1 MSTNSIEQLLQSAKI
16 GSMTLKNRVIYSAM
30 TYKLADGK
38 GRLTKAEVDSM
49 LYRAKQEIGPA
60 MIIFPGLNASLYGQ
74 TVKAVNINTD
84 ETMYSLKRQ
93 VAQFKQYDV
102 KTVAEIGISALRPGQ
117 LFVTADQ
124 SVPGASTMR
133 LPLAFDEMTRE
144 EIARS
149 IDIHVEMALR
159 AKKAGFDAIK
169 MATVLYKKILGNFM
183 SPLTNH
189 RTDEYGGST
198 ENRARLLVETLA
210 AVRKAVGPDYPIL
223 FDLKVDELL
232 GSKGLELPEGLEIAK
247 MIAPYVDAITP
258 CVGNELT
265 VNELRSAYYT
275 PRGYTLPYDEA
286 VKHAVPE
293 VAVIANCK
301 LGAPSLANEAV
312 ASGQADFIA
321 LGRPLWVDPEWMVK
335 AAHGESDK
343 IIQCVGCLN
352 CYMETAHNEMTPIQR
367 ACTVNPC
374 NLREDDFYNLQPA
387 EESKNVLVVGGGLA
401 GMEAAATLAR
411 RGHHVTLAEKNDHLG
426 GQWVVAAHGDEKAEY
441 RTLIPTK
448 QRILAESGATVLY
461 NTSVDRA
468 YLEAHKPDIVVL
480 ATGAVPKTLPF
491 GQNLTRVN
499 IVQGNDVLMNQA
511 KVGERVAVIGG
522 RFIGMEVACK
532 LAAEGKDV
540 AIIDMAGIAQG
551 ANPYRAKY
559 YKRKLVDEGVRLY
572 PNTPIIDITDD
583 GVEMLYLDF
592 PATVACDTVV
602 LAIGTKSVN
611 ALAADC
617 RDLGIECLPVGDAKR
632 IGDALYAVRDG
643 AEVGRLI

>member
-1 MSTNSIEQLLQSAKI
+1 MSTNTIEHLLQPGKMGAL
-16 GSMTLKNRVIYSAM
+16 TLKNRVIYSAM
-30 TYKLADGK
+30 TYKLADGQ

-49 LYRAKQEIGPA
+49 LYRAKQDIGPS
-60 MIIFPGLNASLYGQ
+60 MVIFPGLNASLYGQ
-74 TVKAVNINTD
+74 PVKAVNINTD
-84 ETMYSLKRQ
+84 ETMYSLKNQ
-93 VAQFKQYDV
+93 VKQFKQYNV

-117 LFVTADQ
+117 LFVTASQ

-169 MATVLYKKILGNFM
+169 MATVLYKKILGNFI

-210 AVRKAVGPDYPIL
+210 AVRKAIGDDMAIIL
-223 FDLKVDELL
+223 DLKVDELI

-247 MIAPYVDAITP
+247 MVAPYVDAINP
-258 CVGNELT
+258 CVGNELS

-286 VKHAVPE
+286 VKKAVPD

-301 LGAPSLANEAV
+301 LGAPSLADEAV
-312 ASGQADFIA
+312 TNGQADFIA

-335 AAHGESDK
+335 AASGENDK
-343 IIQCVGCLN
+343 IIQCIGCLN
-352 CYMETAHNEMTPIQR
+352 CYAETAHNELNPIQR
-367 ACTVNPC
+367 CCTVNPC
-374 NLREDDFYNLQPA
+374 NLREDDFYTLKPA
-387 EESKNVLVVGGGLA
+387 EEVKDVLVVGGGLA
-401 GMEAAATLAR
+401 GMEAAATLAK
-411 RGHHVTLAEKNDHLG
+411 RGHHVTLAEKNDSLG
-426 GQWVVAAHGDEKAEY
+426 GQWRVASHGDEKAEY

-448 QRILAESGATVLY
+448 QRILQESGATVLY
-461 NTSVDRA
+461 NTIVDRT
-468 YLEAHKPDIVVL
+468 YLETHRPDIVVL
-480 ATGAVPKTLPF
+480 ATGAVPKNLPF
-491 GQNLTRVN
+491 GKGLEHVN

-511 KVGERVAVIGG
+511 EVGEKVAVIGG

-532 LAAEGKDV
+532 LAEAGKQV
-540 AIIDMAGIAQG
+540 AIIDMSEIAKG
-551 ANPYRAKY
+551 TNPYLAKY
-559 YKRKLVDEGVRLY
+559 YKQKLVAEGVRLY
-572 PNTPIIDITDD
+572 PNTPVIDITDD
-583 GVEMLYLDF
+583 GVDVLYLDF

-602 LAIGTKSVN
+602 LAIGTQSVN
-611 ALAADC
+611 NLATDC
-617 RDLGIECLPVGDAKR
+617 QELGIECLPIGDAKR

>member
-551 ANPYRAKY
+551 ANPYLAKY

>member
-1 MSTNSIEQLLQSAKI
+1 MSTNSIEQLLQPAKI

-60 MIIFPGLNASLYGQ
+60 MVIFPGLNASLYGQ

-84 ETMYSLKRQ
+84 ETMYSLKHQ

-286 VKHAVPE
+286 VKRAVPE

-312 ASGQADFIA
+312 ANGQADFIA

-352 CYMETAHNEMTPIQR
+352 CYSESTRKEIVPIQR
-367 ACTVNPC
+367 TCTVNPC

-387 EESKNVLVVGGGLA
+387 DEAKNILVVGGGLA
-401 GMEAAATLAR
+401 GMEAAATLAK
-411 RGHHVTLAEKNDHLG
+411 RGHHVTLVEKNDHLG
-426 GQWVVAAHGDEKAEY
+426 GQWVVASHGEEKAEY

-448 QRILAESGATVLY
+448 QRILEESGATVLL
-461 NTSVDRA
+461 NTAVDRA
-468 YLEAHKPDIVVL
+468 YLEAQQPDVVVL
-480 ATGAVPKTLPF
+480 ASGAVPKTLPF
-491 GQNLTRVN
+491 GKGLERVN
-499 IVQGNDVLMNQA
+499 IVQGNDVLMNRAQ
-511 KVGERVAVIGG
+511 VGERVAVIGG

-551 ANPYRAKY
+551 TNPYLAKY
-559 YKRKLVDEGVRLY
+559 YKQKLVADGVRLY
-572 PNTPIIDITDD
+572 PNTPVLDITDA
-583 GVEMLYLDF
+583 GVEVLYLDF

-611 ALAADC
+611 SLADDC
-617 RDLGIECLPVGDAKR
+617 HELGIECLPIGDAKR

-643 AEVGRLI
+643 AEIARLI